1 MAEMTA
7 SAATGSVVIGKLTA
21 MLTNKSMHST

>member
-1 MAEMTA
+1 VMAEMTA

-21 MLTNKSMHST
+21 MLTNKYHA